1 MAWFSSKNT
10 NTTSAE
16 MERAAAAAPPATTEQ
31 LASYSPGQKIL
42 MQDTKPR
49 FDPEGGANGKGEAPA
64 PREMMRAAVSNLTWS
79 DFSFA
84 KLSEVPCFRDAGLV
98 GFSAMFI
105 MGSVTLLYHKNPLKA
120 ANWATGGLLL
130 GSVVGWE
137 QCRLKRKRSMEMSQA
152 AMQAMQKRDKNKN
165 PAAAGDGK
173 PKSRKE
179 ISPEKQKEIDILK
192 REWEIHTNDAAK
204 LQEQNKPWYKVW

>member
-1 MAWFSSKNT
+1 MAWFSNKDND
-10 NTTSAE
+10 TTATE
-16 MERAAAAAPPATTEQ
+16 MERAAQAAPPATTEQ
-31 LASYSPGQKIL
+31 LSSYSPGQKIL

-49 FDPEGGANGKGEAPA
+49 FDPDQGGAAGSNSAP
-64 PREMMRAAVSNLTWS
+64 PSREMMRSAFSNLSLS

-84 KLSEVPCFRDAGLV
+84 KMSEVPCFRDAGLV

-137 QCRLKRKRSMEMSQA
+137 QCRMKRKRSMEMSQA
-152 AMQAMQKRDKNKN
+152 AMQAMQKRDKSK
-165 PAAAGDGK
+165 AAPDA
-173 PKSRKE
+173 PRAKSRKE

-192 REWEIHTNDAAK
+192 REWEIHTNDAAAMQQK
-204 LQEQNKPWYKVW
+204 KPWYKLW